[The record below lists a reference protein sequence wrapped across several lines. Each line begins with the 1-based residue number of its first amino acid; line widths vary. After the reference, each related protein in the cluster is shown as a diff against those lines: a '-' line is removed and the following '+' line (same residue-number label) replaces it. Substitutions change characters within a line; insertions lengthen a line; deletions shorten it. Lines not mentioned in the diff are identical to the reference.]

1 MRRQVHFPGVAA
13 PSLTRRTFRFEAL
26 RAVATGIVETASTT
40 FLVLIAVRWFEA
52 GPLAKGL
59 VAAGAGLGYI
69 ISPIVV
75 TRVEA
80 TRVPV
85 ARAASWLSLVASVA
99 LAVSALVPNQLL
111 FVLASMAAIAAAGA
125 ATPLLT
131 QIYQDNYPDASRGRY
146 FSRTVMIRIV
156 SAATFGAGA
165 GTLLSADIGY
175 FRLLLGF
182 FAVALA
188 FSSWCLRH
196 VPSTHLHVSGG
207 QHPLRAFRSVRDDRV
222 FRTTL
227 ISWMF
232 MGFGNLMMLPLRV
245 EYLANPRYD
254 LALRPDTV
262 ALLTTVVPNIARL
275 VMSPIW
281 GWFFDRA
288 NFFVMRIALNLGFA
302 IGIVSFFASETIP
315 GLVLAAVTFGIA
327 TAGGDLAW
335 ALWVTKVAPAARVAD
350 YMSVHTFFTGVRG
363 LAAPLVGFALVSRWP
378 MTTLG
383 WFSAALI
390 VVASVLL
397 FPEALKGGPVRKAA
411 APQVAPNPEQSG
423 ES

>member
-1 MRRQVHFPGVAA
+1 VPV
-13 PSLTRRTFRFEAL
+13 PSVTLRTFRYEAL
-26 RAVATGIVETASTT
+26 RAIATGIVETANTT
-40 FLVLIAVRWFEA
+40 FLVLIAVRWFDA

-69 ISPIVV
+69 ISPIIV

-80 TRVPV
+80 ARVPV
-85 ARAASWLSLVASVA
+85 ARAASRLSLVASATLSLSV
-99 LAVSALVPNQLL
+99 LVPSELL
-111 FVLASMAAIAAAGA
+111 FVIASMAAIAASGA

-131 QIYQDNYPDASRGRY
+131 QIYQDNYPDASRGRF
-146 FSRTVMIRIV
+146 FSRTIMIRIS
-156 SAATFGAGA
+156 SAAIFGAGA
-165 GTLLSADIGY
+165 GYLLSADIGY
-175 FRLLLGF
+175 FRLLLGL
-182 FAVALA
+182 FAAALA
-188 FSSWCLRH
+188 FSSWCLWH
-196 VPSTHLHVSGG
+196 VPSTPLHVSGG
-207 QHPLRAFRSVRDDRV
+207 RHPLRAFSNLRDDRV

-232 MGFGNLMMLPLRV
+232 MGFANLMMLPLRV

-254 LALRPDTV
+254 LGLRPDTI
-262 ALLTTVVPNIARL
+262 ALLTSVVPNVARL

-281 GWFFDRA
+281 GWLFDRT
-288 NFFVMRIALNLGFA
+288 NFFLMRMTLNLGFA
-302 IGIVSFFASETIP
+302 IGIIAFFASDTIP

-335 ALWVTKVAPAARVAD
+335 ALWVTKVAPPARVAD
-350 YMSVHTFFTGVRG
+350 YMSVHTFFTGIRG
-363 LAAPLVGFALVSRWP
+363 LAAPLVGFALVTRWP

-390 VVASVLL
+390 VLGSLL
-397 FPEALKGGPVRKAA
+397 LLPDALKGGPVRRG
-411 APQVAPNPEQSG
+411 PTVPVAPDPGQPG